1 MLLLRLLSLI
11 MFVSCSGCAS
21 APEKAATDKP
31 LSGQG
36 ASANAELLETVKK
49 ALPEPKT
56 AINPDVLF
64 MLLTAELAGQRG
76 QYGIA
81 LEGYLEAA
89 KRAKDVRLSE
99 RAAVIAWY
107 VKDYKKMDEAVTL
120 WLSADPNNS
129 SARKLAALSALRA
142 GDKKRAVT
150 QVDAMWRLDPG
161 GFEKSIVE
169 VMEFMQ
175 KDAKG
180 DLVYAVVDAV
190 ATSHPGKAM
199 LNLVQSILAMQI
211 NKKDL
216 AEAKILEALRLQP
229 NWDKALVFQAQM
241 AAFSGDSDKAKAIL
255 KNAIAKYPAD
265 IKLKQMLAQMLLKS
279 KDYEGASQAYEE
291 LVQANP
297 KDNDSQFALALIHL
311 QSGREQQA
319 EGILGTL
326 SGVPEW
332 RSKTSIYLAKLAEK
346 RGDVEKALVWYNA
359 VTDEGLVFDASVAA
373 IALLA
378 KDKQFAEAESRLKIL
393 QSKYPNQKTRVLL
406 LQSELYSQQKQFPKA
421 FGILSEALKG
431 SPDDKDILYT
441 HALMA
446 ERVGKLDVLEANLR
460 KILQHNPNSVEALN
474 ALGYTLVDKTTRYEE
489 AERYLKRA
497 LELAPNEA
505 VILDSYGWLQYK
517 RGKLPE
523 ALDYLRR
530 AYDKQREAEIAAHL
544 AEVLWLSGK
553 QDEAKAVFKEAFE
566 KTPDDDYL
574 LDFKKRLLDKA
585 N

>member
-1 MLLLRLLSLI
+1 
-11 MFVSCSGCAS
+11 
-21 APEKAATDKP
+21 
-31 LSGQG
+31 
-36 ASANAELLETVKK
+36 
-49 ALPEPKT
+49 
-56 AINPDVLF
+56 
-64 MLLTAELAGQRG
+64 
-76 QYGIA
+76 
-81 LEGYLEAA
+81 
-89 KRAKDVRLSE
+89 
-99 RAAVIAWY
+99 
-107 VKDYKKMDEAVTL
+107 
-120 WLSADPNNS
+120 
-129 SARKLAALSALRA
+129 
-142 GDKKRAVT
+142 
-150 QVDAMWRLDPG
+150 
-161 GFEKSIVE
+161 
-169 VMEFMQ
+169 
-175 KDAKG
+175 
-180 DLVYAVVDAV
+180 
-190 ATSHPGKAM
+190 
-199 LNLVQSILAMQI
+199 
-211 NKKDL
+211 
-216 AEAKILEALRLQP
+216 
-229 NWDKALVFQAQM
+229 
-241 AAFSGDSDKAKAIL
+241 
-255 KNAIAKYPAD
+255 
-265 IKLKQMLAQMLLKS
+265 
-279 KDYEGASQAYEE
+279 
-291 LVQANP
+291 
-297 KDNDSQFALALIHL
+297 
-311 QSGREQQA
+311 
-319 EGILGTL
+319 
-326 SGVPEW
+326 
-332 RSKTSIYLAKLAEK
+332 
-346 RGDVEKALVWYNA
+346 
-359 VTDEGLVFDASVAA
+359 
-373 IALLA
+373 
-378 KDKQFAEAESRLKIL
+378 LKIL

>member
-1 MLLLRLLSLI
+1 

-129 SARKLAALSALRA
+129 TARKLAALSALRA